1 MTAITHPGDC
11 RQTPVAIKQRE
22 RAWVHVCTLLV

>member
-1 MTAITHPGDC
+1 MSAIIHPGDC

-22 RAWVHVCTLLV
+22 RACARIRTVRV